1 AGTGTGKTLAYLAP
15 AALSGKKVIVS
26 TATKT
31 LQDQL
36 FRKDL
41 PLVRRAVA
49 VPFKAVLLKGRA
61 NYLCPYRLENTL
73 GFKAGYGARE
83 AAALEAIRRWSR
95 ITRTGD
101 VAEVA
106 DVPESSV
113 LWPSVTST
121 GDNCLGQECPKYEDC
136 FLVKARRSAQDAE
149 I

>member
-1 AGTGTGKTLAYLAP
+1 P

-41 PLVRRAVA
+41 PLVRQALTA
-49 VPFKAVLLKGRA
+49 PFKAVLLKGRA
-61 NYLCPYRLENTL
+61 NYLCLYRLENTL
-73 GFKAGYGARE
+73 AFKAGYGSRE
-83 AAALEAIRRWSR
+83 ALDLEAIQRWSK

-101 VAEVA
+101 IAEVV
-106 DVPESSV
+106 DVPESSL

-121 GDNCLGQECPKYEDC
+121 GDNCLGQDCPRYDDC
-136 FLVKARRSAQDAE
+136 FLAKARRNAQDAD
-149 I
+149 IL